1 MNKKTAFGKARQF
14 GGKSKAAHGKGGA
27 GNAKP
32 ARPFSG
38 ERKPRREFD
47 GERPARPFNG
57 ERKPRREFDG
67 ERPARLFSG
76 ERKPRREFDG
86 ERPARPF
93 NGERKPRREFDGDRP
108 ARPFSGERKPRREFD
123 GDRPARPFS
132 GERKPRRE
140 FDGDRPARPF
150 NGERKPRREFDG
162 DRPARPFN
170 GERKPRREFDGDRP
184 ARPFSGERKPRREF
198 DGERPARPFSGER
211 KPRREFDGERPARP
225 FNGERKPRREFDGG
239 RKPRRDFDSARKA
252 PRETVRIDWS
262 EPLNA
267 RQAAVQT
274 LHAVVFEQQSL
285 NGLLESTKAQV
296 REPDQALYQALVYG
310 VLREY
315 PALSKLRDSF
325 LKEPPSEE
333 QAFLG
338 IILNVGIYQLL
349 RLSLGDHGVLNE
361 TVELAKS
368 NGIGNATGLI
378 NAILRNVQREREAS
392 RHLLDKFRIYNVP
405 AWLASAQRSALVALA
420 EINRL
425 QPPLTLRIRGERA
438 QWLAEN
444 PELGA
449 ENPLHAQAVTLHSGM
464 NVQDIAGFNAG
475 QVSVQDAS
483 AQCAATLLNPQN
495 GERILDACAAPGG
508 KTGHLLELA
517 PQAQVLA
524 LDVSETRLQ
533 KVQNNLSRLG
543 LTAQCLAADAAE
555 IEQWWDGEAFDA
567 VLLDA
572 PCSGS
577 GVLRRHPDIAFVRSA
592 EDLKQLPKTQMRLLR
607 QIWQTLKP
615 KGRLLYTTCSILP
628 RENQQLIEQF
638 LMLQSDA
645 RLRPTELPHCQDTG
659 FGMLHLP
666 DADGDGFF
674 YALLEKTED

>member
-47 GERPARPFNG
+47 GERPARPFN
-57 ERKPRREFDG
+57 
-67 ERPARLFSG
+67 
-76 ERKPRREFDG
+76 
-86 ERPARPF
+86 
-93 NGERKPRREFDGDRP
+93 
-108 ARPFSGERKPRREFD
+108 
-123 GDRPARPFS
+123 

-211 KPRREFDGERPARP
+211 KPRREFDGDRPARP
-225 FNGERKPRREFDGG
+225 FNGERKPRREFDSG

>member
-32 ARPFSG
+32 ARPFNS

-47 GERPARPFNG
+47 GERPARPF
-57 ERKPRREFDG
+57 
-67 ERPARLFSG
+67 S
-76 ERKPRREFDG
+76 
-86 ERPARPF
+86 
-93 NGERKPRREFDGDRP
+93 
-108 ARPFSGERKPRREFD
+108 
-123 GDRPARPFS
+123 
-132 GERKPRRE
+132 
-140 FDGDRPARPF
+140 
-150 NGERKPRREFDG
+150 GERKPRREFDG

-225 FNGERKPRREFDGG
+225 FSGERKPRREFDGDRPARPFSGERKPRREFDGDRPARPFNGERKPRREFDSERPARPFSGERKPRREFDG
-239 RKPRRDFDSARKA
+239 EHKPRRDFDSARKA
-252 PRETVRIDWS
+252 ARETVRIDWS

-533 KVQNNLSRLG
+533 KVQDNLSRLG

>member
-123 GDRPARPFS
+123 GERPARPFS

-150 NGERKPRREFDG
+150 NGERKPRREFD
-162 DRPARPFN
+162 
-170 GERKPRREFDGDRP
+170 
-184 ARPFSGERKPRREF
+184 S
-198 DGERPARPFSGER
+198 
-211 KPRREFDGERPARP
+211 
-225 FNGERKPRREFDGG
+225 G

>member
-27 GNAKP
+27 GNAKSARPFNSERKPRREFDGERKPRREFDGDRPARPFNGERKPRREFDGERPARPFNGERKPRREFDGERP

-67 ERPARLFSG
+67 ERPAR
-76 ERKPRREFDG
+76 
-86 ERPARPF
+86 
-93 NGERKPRREFDGDRP
+93 
-108 ARPFSGERKPRREFD
+108 PFSGERKPRREFD

-132 GERKPRRE
+132 
-140 FDGDRPARPF
+140 
-150 NGERKPRREFDG
+150 
-162 DRPARPFN
+162 
-170 GERKPRREFDGDRP
+170 
-184 ARPFSGERKPRREF
+184 
-198 DGERPARPFSGER
+198 
-211 KPRREFDGERPARP
+211 
-225 FNGERKPRREFDGG
+225 GERKPRREFDGG

-449 ENPLHAQAVTLHSGM
+449 KNPLHAQAVTLHSGM

-533 KVQNNLSRLG
+533 KVQDNLSRLG

-674 YALLEKTED
+674 YALLEKTEG

>member
-47 GERPARPFNG
+47 GERPARPF
-57 ERKPRREFDG
+57 
-67 ERPARLFSG
+67 
-76 ERKPRREFDG
+76 
-86 ERPARPF
+86 
-93 NGERKPRREFDGDRP
+93 
-108 ARPFSGERKPRREFD
+108 
-123 GDRPARPFS
+123 S

-150 NGERKPRREFDG
+150 NGERKPRREFD
-162 DRPARPFN
+162 
-170 GERKPRREFDGDRP
+170 
-184 ARPFSGERKPRREF
+184 S
-198 DGERPARPFSGER
+198 
-211 KPRREFDGERPARP
+211 
-225 FNGERKPRREFDGG
+225 G